1 MVRERN
7 DVVLVPLVTRVPK
20 ELYRGLRLHCVE
32 AGMHVQTFVTQ
43 AIVQALERPQKAPVR
58 SGRRR
63 TSDLTVFRRRPHPRP
78 RGE

>member
-1 MVRERN
+1 MVPERH
-7 DVVLVPLVTRVPK
+7 DVVLVPLVTRVPR

-43 AIVQALERPQKAPVR
+43 AIVEALERPRKVPVR

-63 TSDLTVFRRRPHPRP
+63 TSDLTVFRRRPRRP
-78 RGE
+78 SSG